1 MRADVKIIELM
12 GVILKYDPLFSL
24 LDFKTY
30 LYNTNLKSVPTDKDM
45 TKHTDTAQRL
55 TDETDLN
62 TCLEASIRK
71 ISKITISSTLE
82 DCS

>member
-12 GVILKYDPLFSL
+12 GVILKYDPLFIL

-45 TKHTDTAQRL
+45 IKNTDTVYRL

-62 TCLEASIRK
+62 TCLEASISK
-71 ISKITISSTLE
+71 ISKIAFSFALE